1 MIAFLK
7 NLFCRNTDKIDELR
21 SELLELQRQR
31 DEWIRKHNRLVDKT
45 AGLERVIEN
54 LSSAQE
60 YERSVSGAISKE
72 IYEAKIL
79 KTLGNTL
86 ITAQDTPQSTGFK
99 MGIQHALRL
108 VEQEVVV

>member
-31 DEWIRKHNRLVDKT
+31 DEWILRHNRLVDKT

-54 LSSAQE
+54 LSITKD
-60 YERSVSGAISKE
+60 YERSVSGALSRE
-72 IYEAKIL
+72 VYEAKVL
-79 KTLGNTL
+79 KQMDNTI
-86 ITAQDTPQSTGFK
+86 ITSADTPSSTAFK
-99 MGIQHALRL
+99 MGVQHALR
-108 VEQEVVV
+108 VMEREVVL